1 MSDQLG
7 GLINS
12 KHTHTP
18 GRDQEFQFQNARPKA
33 LPAPTWRRDGTPAT
47 IATQTS
53 APRSTAIV
61 GHPLPIRAFALRY
74 GHTRTPLALV
84 APDFDWPDMWR
95 IAWPDG
101 RLSDLVNLPRAKD
114 AAEAISERG
123 PPARNRRLFHW
134 HTSKTPRGAAP
145 VRQTGTALAR
155 HSSDEK
161 NASLIERADEVMSS
175 SSSHPCT
182 SRGPLQKTPSA
193 GERAWR

>member
-1 MSDQLG
+1 MTKTVRATPAAAGHGPRMSDQLG

-12 KHTHTP
+12 KHTHNP
-18 GRDQEFQFQNARPKA
+18 GRDQELRFHP
-33 LPAPTWRRDGTPAT
+33 PPT
-47 IATQTS
+47 
-53 APRSTAIV
+53 
-61 GHPLPIRAFALRY
+61 PIRAEITFALRY
-74 GHTRTPLALV
+74 GHAHTPLALV
-84 APDFDWPDMWR
+84 VPDLDWPGMWQ

-101 RLSDLVNLPRAKD
+101 RFSDLVNLPRAKD

-123 PPARNRRLFHW
+123 PPAHNRRLFHW